1 MIYSIPYDI
10 VIVFL
15 MFLAIICQQRKED
28 TKLCQHLTLAG
39 IAVFYFFFAF
49 RGLVFTDWMS
59 YYVEFDKA
67 SWSQITDFNINN
79 SNFNIREPLYLILLN
94 LCKSIVNNYYFFV
107 IVNTTIFIIL
117 LIKFFRRY
125 SDNILLCLVL
135 FMAFSGVEMI
145 CNLIRNVIAI
155 GFFLNA
161 IPYLQDRKPLQYFG
175 LCLLALGFHFSSI
188 VYFPLYFFFQR
199 KMNKWIYLTIFIIC
213 IGVFILKIPIFTKI
227 LSLTGVGG
235 DVLELKTDAYTD
247 IGGQRGIGLGFLER
261 IITGVLVFCY
271 YDKLNEANKSN
282 VIFINALIAFLIFNF
297 TISDF
302 AEISKR
308 LSFLFVFTY
317 WILWGELIKCFAIDN
332 NRRLFTLFLCIYC
345 LLKTVTTIN
354 QPVDEYD
361 NILFGAKTYQER
373 GMIYNTTFKDAKY

>member
-1 MIYSIPYDI
+1 
-10 VIVFL
+10 